1 LDRHLGAV
9 GQLEPGKLIG
19 TPYHDANAWRGQQHA
34 LDTCAI
40 RSQEFVIEQFT
51 GHDIPEE
58 ALVQEAQSHGWYQPG
73 HGTPMEHVGDLLE
86 LHGIPITRHEHAS
99 IEELAEEL
107 GQGHKVIIA
116 VNAEELWHN
125 DNPVLHGIKEVVG
138 LNHADHAVVVSGVD
152 TRDPDH
158 IQVLISDPG
167 NGQEITRYPLEQFL
181 TSWKDSDFF
190 MVATKAPVPS
200 TAPEMAHFDYDKGH
214 IDEVAGIPWR
224 EFVKRLAVP
233 EARVALLRTTRK
245 QDSPEK
251 KNS

>member
-1 LDRHLGAV
+1 
-9 GQLEPGKLIG
+9 
-19 TPYHDANAWRGQQHA
+19 
-34 LDTCAI
+34 
-40 RSQEFVIEQFT
+40 
-51 GHDIPEE
+51 
-58 ALVQEAQSHGWYQPG
+58 
-73 HGTPMEHVGDLLE
+73 